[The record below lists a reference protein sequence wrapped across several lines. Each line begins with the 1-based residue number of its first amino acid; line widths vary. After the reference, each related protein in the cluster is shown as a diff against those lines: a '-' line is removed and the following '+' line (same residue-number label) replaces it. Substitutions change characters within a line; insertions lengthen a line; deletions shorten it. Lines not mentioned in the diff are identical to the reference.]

1 MHGRWLSRMVGVV
14 ILLLAMGA
22 AVLLWITIGA
32 RIDLIPVPPVEA
44 VLFGWWELLYEPAV
58 PPARVLW
65 AAFAVAVLSISVVAA
80 IEYRVSTRSRTSLN
94 RSIYPLSPRVVMEKT
109 RGEFAGEVTVT
120 ALIPA
125 HNEEAALG
133 ETLPALLAESRKPDR
148 VVVVADNCTD
158 RTVEIARS
166 FGVEVFVTVDNSE
179 RKAGAL
185 NQILNDLLPGL
196 GDNDVVMVMDADTT
210 LDAGFIGIA
219 VEHFTDDRGLMAVG
233 GIFYGEEGHGL
244 IGQFQRNE
252 YTRYARQIA
261 RRRGKVFVLTGT
273 SSMFRARALRT
284 VSEERGSSLP
294 GRYGDVYDT
303 AALTE
308 DNELTIALKTLGA
321 LMMSP
326 ARCSVVTELMPS
338 WTTLWRQRLRWQRGA
353 LENLGAYG
361 VAPAT
366 LRYWGQQAGIGYGV
380 IALTSFFLLM
390 FLTIVAIDTWIWFP
404 FWLGLGMIFVLERVL
419 TVWKGGWRA
428 RFLALSLFPEL
439 LYDLFLDVVYIKGIL
454 DITLRRKAR
463 WGHVQHELAAGAA

>member
-1 MHGRWLSRMVGVV
+1 MHGRWLSRWVGIV
-14 ILLLAMGA
+14 ILLLAIGA
-22 AVLLWITIGA
+22 AILLWITIGA

-65 AAFAVAVLSISVVAA
+65 AAIAVAVLSISVVAA
-80 IEYRVSTRSRTSLN
+80 IEHRISMRSRTSLN
-94 RSIYPLSPRVVMEKT
+94 RSTYPLSPRVVMEKT
-109 RGEFAGEVTVT
+109 QGKFAGEVTVT
-120 ALIPA
+120 VLIPA
-125 HNEEAALG
+125 HNEEAALAV
-133 ETLPALLAESRKPDR
+133 TLPALLAESHRPDR
-148 VVVVADNCTD
+148 VIVVADNCTD
-158 RTVEIARS
+158 LTVEVARS
-166 FGVEVFVTVDNSE
+166 FGVEVFATRDNSE
-179 RKAGAL
+179 KKAGAL
-185 NQILNDLLPGL
+185 NQILKELLPGF

-210 LDAGFIGIA
+210 LDAGFIAIA
-219 VEHFTDDRGLMAVG
+219 VEHFTADRGLMAIG

-261 RRRGKVFVLTGT
+261 RRRGRVFVLTGT
-273 SSMFRARALRT
+273 SSMFRSRALRT
-284 VSEERGSSLP
+284 VAEERGATLP
-294 GRYGDVYDT
+294 GRHGDVYDT

-326 ARCSVVTELMPS
+326 ARCSVVTELMPT

-366 LRYWGQQAGIGYGV
+366 LRYWGQQSGIGYGV

-390 FLTIVAIDTWIWFP
+390 FLTIIAIDTWIWFP

-428 RFLALSLFPEL
+428 RLLALSLFPEL
-439 LYDLFLDVVYIKGIL
+439 IYDLFLDVVYIKGIA
-454 DITLRRKAR
+454 DITLQRKAR
-463 WGHVQHELAAGAA
+463 WGHVQHEVPAGEL